1 MKTYNVVVNRHN
13 TGNILVCYNA
23 NTFFLPSMA
32 FSSDI
37 PTKDVTA
44 DVLKSRFGIEMTG
57 SFDFNVLQTTVSIYG
72 IVNLIPIRNIKIV
85 EIDKSIV
92 GDFLDHELFD
102 KTALLQANLSI
113 YPSSIIDE
121 SDLERYCA
129 KHNCKILRG
138 ATPRG
143 MEFER
148 ILTNCPKPQV
158 EVTQFEAAIV
168 EMVNGPFS
176 LDITVTKGSQQFTT
190 TLNRIES

>member
-1 MKTYNVVVNRHN
+1 MKTYNVVANRHN

-57 SFDFNVLQTTVSIYG
+57 SFDFSVLQTTISIYG
-72 IVNLIPIRNIKIV
+72 IVNLIPIRNNKIV
-85 EIDKSIV
+85 EIDKSII

-102 KTALLQANLSI
+102 KTALLQANLST
-113 YPSSIIDE
+113 YTSSILQE
-121 SDLERYCA
+121 SDLESYCA
-129 KHNCKILRG
+129 KHNCKIFKG
-138 ATPRG
+138 MTPNNVG
-143 MEFER
+143 VEKV
-148 ILTNCPKPQV
+148 LTNCPKPQV
-158 EVTQFEAAIV
+158 EVAKFEAAILG
-168 EMVNGPFS
+168 MVNGPFS
-176 LDITVTKGSQQFTT
+176 LSVTVTKNSQQFTT